1 MEGAELNNIS
11 IKTRM
16 LLLTL
21 VPLLIISLIL
31 GSYLARARIQDSETT
46 LRERGEVLVRHLAR
60 ESEFGLFS
68 EDVKQLEELTGIAAR
83 EDDVYD
89 VSVQNADRKI
99 LTYAA
104 APDPDRFFLKEAR
117 KDDLLLR
124 FVAPVYRSGVAISDN
139 AEQYRED
146 ADSALARDRIIGWV
160 ELRLSRAETLAR
172 QREIVQNIILLTLGS
187 SLLCALLAFWM
198 GKGIVLPIMQL
209 SRAVDSIRKGE
220 LDTRVKC
227 SSGGEIGA
235 LENGVNDMAAAME
248 RSQIHLQEEIRTA
261 TNKLSLLLESLPVAV
276 FHAELSGH
284 HRIFFMTQSVKQITG
299 FDAPS
304 FTNDASL
311 WTDRMHPD
319 DRDKVLSGLAAIPI
333 TGHHEFEYRWKMKD
347 TGYHW
352 FYCYIRTN
360 EAPSPHLIGLF
371 QDITEFKKLSQQ
383 LTNTITSLQEK
394 NHELDQSRKEALDA
408 GRNKAVFLAN
418 MSHEIRTPL
427 SSIIGYTSKMES
439 ILGAGMDG
447 DAIRECTRIISQAS
461 AQLRRII
468 DDILS
473 FSKLESG
480 TVRLEQVAFDLRT
493 DFEDVIRMMSSES
506 GDKRIELS
514 LLIDSDV
521 PTKLI
526 GDPSRINQVLF
537 NLLSNAIK
545 FTDSGYVDVHVS
557 RNDDAGDLAV
567 IEICVSDT
575 GIGMSREA
583 VKNIFNPFHQG
594 DASIA
599 RRYGG
604 TGLGLSI
611 VSRVVEL
618 WGGKLGVESEAGK
631 GSRFC
636 FTLNC
641 RRQALKDD
649 VPVGGGFCGKKVLV
663 YDDHQP
669 ALRAVRS
676 LLLGWS
682 MNLYHARSRCQVK
695 TMIDEANAAG
705 EPYDL
710 IVIGAGILGGAPGA
724 IGLNVLLG
732 IIRDN
737 YDIPLLLLLNRQD
750 MNNLDTPHGRAMTV
764 MEKPV
769 RRDALYYNICRL
781 LDVEAVRP
789 ILPAPNCPDDNRCY
803 AGVRVLL
810 AEDNEFNRALI
821 TAVLET
827 RGLVVTQVDDGM
839 MALQRAREGLY
850 DLAILDIH
858 LPGIDGSETA
868 RRIRAMKPEYR
879 DMPIIAL
886 TADIFFD
893 TPDNLAR
900 CGIDACL
907 LKPLNED
914 ELWRLISS
922 LRTARA
928 GSSEA
933 SSDSQHPVVRYK
945 PQLLDNSRMLP
956 ALAASLV
963 EMSERLDGA
972 LRDGSTGDL
981 HSIIHE
987 MKGVV
992 CYFGLSELSRTVL
1005 EAEKLLGGG
1014 AEYERAATCLR
1025 RVIQQADD
1033 FASAYGNRLREI
1045 DVSQ

>member
-1 MEGAELNNIS
+1 
-11 IKTRM
+11 M

-31 GSYLARARIQDSETT
+31 GSYLARARIQDSEST

-68 EDVKQLEELTGIAAR
+68 EDTKQLEELTGIAAR

-89 VSVQNADRKI
+89 VSVLNADREI
-99 LTYAA
+99 LTYAGA
-104 APDPDRFFLKEAR
+104 ADPDRFFLKESQ
-117 KDDLLLR
+117 KDHLLLR

-146 ADSALARDRIIGWV
+146 TDSALARDRIIGWV

-209 SRAVDSIRKGE
+209 SRAVDSIRKGG

-227 SSGGEIGA
+227 ASGGEIGA
-235 LENGVNDMAAAME
+235 LENGFNDMAAAME
-248 RSQIHLQEEIRTA
+248 RSQIHLQEEIRNA

-299 FDAPS
+299 FDAPE

-311 WTDRMHPD
+311 WIDRIHPD
-319 DRDKVLSGLAAIPI
+319 DRDQVLSGLAEIQSS
-333 TGHHEFEYRWKMKD
+333 GQHEFEYRWEMKD
-347 TGYHW
+347 AGYHW
-352 FYCYIRTN
+352 FYCYVRSN
-360 EAPSPHLIGLF
+360 EAPSPHLIGLL

-383 LTNTITSLQEK
+383 LKNTITSLREK

-439 ILGAGMDG
+439 ILGAGVDG
-447 DAIRECTRIISQAS
+447 DAIRECTRIISHAS
-461 AQLRRII
+461 EQLKRII

-480 TVRLEQVAFDLRT
+480 TVQLEQVPFDLRA

-526 GDPSRINQVLF
+526 GDPNRINQVLF

-557 RNDDAGDLAV
+557 TKDDQGDYAV
-567 IEICVSDT
+567 IELCVSDT
-575 GIGMSREA
+575 GIGMSQDA
-583 VKNIFNPFHQG
+583 VKNIFNAFHQG

-618 WGGKLGVESEAGK
+618 WGGKLAVESAPGK

-641 RRQALKDD
+641 RKQELMDD
-649 VPVGGGFCGKKVLV
+649 FPVDDRIRGRKVLV

-669 ALRAVRS
+669 ALKATRG

-682 MNLYHARSRCQVK
+682 MNIYLARSRCQMK

-724 IGLNVLLG
+724 IGLNILLG

-737 YDIPLLLLLNRQD
+737 YDIPLLLQVNRQD
-750 MNNLDTPHGRAMTV
+750 MKNLDAPHGSAMTV

-769 RRDALYYNICRL
+769 CRDALYYNVCRL
-781 LDVEAVRP
+781 LDVEVARP
-789 ILPAPNCPDDNRCY
+789 IPPALSGPDDNRCY
-803 AGVRVLL
+803 EGVRVLL
-810 AEDNEFNRALI
+810 AEDNEFNSALI

-827 RGLVVTQVDDGM
+827 RGLVVSQVDDGM
-839 MALQRAREGLY
+839 MALERAREGYY

-858 LPGIDGSETA
+858 LPGMDGSETA
-868 RRIRAMKPEYR
+868 RRIRAVKPEYR
-879 DMPIIAL
+879 SMPIIAL

-893 TPDNLAR
+893 TPDNLAS

-914 ELWRLISS
+914 KLWRLISS
-922 LRTARA
+922 LRTAQA
-928 GSSEA
+928 VPPDTSGDGA
-933 SSDSQHPVVRYK
+933 QPVVRYR
-945 PQLLDNSRMLP
+945 PQVLDNTKMLP

-963 EMSERLDGA
+963 EMSERLDFA
-972 LRDGSTGDL
+972 LRNGLSEEL

-1005 EAEKLLGGG
+1005 EAEKLLADGV
-1014 AEYERAATCLR
+1014 EYERAATCLR
-1025 RVIQQADD
+1025 KLMKQAGD
-1033 FASAYGNRLREI
+1033 FAAAYGNREREF